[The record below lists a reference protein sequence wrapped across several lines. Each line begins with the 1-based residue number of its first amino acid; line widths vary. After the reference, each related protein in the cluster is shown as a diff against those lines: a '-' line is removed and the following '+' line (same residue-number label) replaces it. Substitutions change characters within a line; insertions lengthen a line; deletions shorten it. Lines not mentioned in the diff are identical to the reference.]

1 MSFFRCL
8 PGADALSV
16 FRQQRLLSHLATQG
30 IELSSITAQYL
41 HFVWSDQELS
51 ASQVATLEALLHY
64 GEPFAGSK
72 ANQSAIVI
80 PRFGTVSP
88 WASKATDIA
97 RQCGLE
103 VLRIERGVRYQWSAK
118 RNLN

>member
-72 ANQSAIVI
+72 AKRTMYKLYTKHYPIDHSHALMSWGRV
-80 PRFGTVSP
+80 
-88 WASKATDIA
+88 K
-97 RQCGLE
+97 
-103 VLRIERGVRYQWSAK
+103 LRSSTLI
-118 RNLN
+118 NP